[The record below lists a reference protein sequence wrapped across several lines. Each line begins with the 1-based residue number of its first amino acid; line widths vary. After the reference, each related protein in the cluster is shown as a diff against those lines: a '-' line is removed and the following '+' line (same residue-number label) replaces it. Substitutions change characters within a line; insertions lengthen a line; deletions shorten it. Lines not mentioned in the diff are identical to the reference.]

1 MDIKEAVVG
10 ALQELILPE
19 FAVMQQELGNL
30 DTIFL
35 LVNQRLDAVNQRL
48 DDVNMKNRRCDVSL
62 GRP

>member
-19 FAVMQQELGNL
+19 LAVMQQELGNL

-35 LVNQRLDAVNQRL
+35 LVNQRLDAVNQRF